1 LFSKSGLKVSG
12 SSYSASGGRQIL
24 PSVSTVVGIRKRIQ
38 VDANAT
44 PAGYVES
51 IFDLTV
57 SKDDMSYRGEEL
69 GQIYDV
75 YGNRQGPPV
84 PA

>member
-1 LFSKSGLKVSG
+1 
-12 SSYSASGGRQIL
+12 
-24 PSVSTVVGIRKRIQ
+24 VGIRKRIQ